1 MNDHELGFTTFLAE
15 PTQRRVRTLFELGPK
30 RRKDVRALLD
40 HAVQLDGRYAQH
52 LHGSDASAGS
62 VEAALRKYGA
72 PKTCH
77 VISADEALDGQE
89 MQLSD
94 ALEMVGASYF
104 GAFISCIPGKL
115 GYFEYEDM
123 KSAYLLER

>member
-15 PTQRRVRTLFELGPK
+15 PTQRRVRTLFELGSK

-40 HAVQLDGRYAQH
+40 HAVQLDRRYAQH
-52 LHGSDASAGS
+52 LQGRDASARS
-62 VEAALRKYGA
+62 AEATLRKYGA
-72 PKTCH
+72 PKTCYL
-77 VISADEALDGQE
+77 ISADAALDGQE

-94 ALEMVGASYF
+94 ALDTIGASYS

-123 KSAYLLER
+123 KSAYLLKK